1 MWDKTFRIL
10 LRFPDVAMVR
20 FCVLDDDFV
29 GDDFIGQYSLP
40 LSSIQPGLVT
50 ALFSF
55 AKHPV
60 FVAGYRHIPLF
71 SKSGEV
77 LKHSTLFVHVSFEPA
92 YTLKVCLNM

>member
-40 LSSIQPGLVT
+40 LSSIQPGLAT

-55 AKHPV
+55 GKASSFCCRVSPHSLV
-60 FVAGYRHIPLF
+60 FKEWRTP
-71 SKSGEV
+71 
-77 LKHSTLFVHVSFEPA
+77 
-92 YTLKVCLNM
+92 